1 MASEALQG
9 VDRSGTGRVRD
20 APGVPQPA
28 PAPEPAPAEV
38 EPTAEELASVRDTVL
53 RLRTAYPS
61 AEPAAVE
68 AAVTAAYDSFR
79 GARIRNYVAILAER
93 RSRKALSAAFR
104 AAPGPEHE
112 GEAEG

>member
-28 PAPEPAPAEV
+28 PEAAPAEV

-68 AAVTAAYDSFR
+68 AAYDSFR

-104 AAPGPEHE
+104 AAPDPEHE

>member
-1 MASEALQG
+1 M
-9 VDRSGTGRVRD
+9 DRSGTGQVRD
-20 APGVPQPA
+20 APGVPAPASEPALAPA
-28 PAPEPAPAEV
+28 PAPAPAEV
-38 EPTAEELASVRDTVL
+38 QSTAEELASVRDTVL

-79 GARIRNYVAILAER
+79 GARVRNYVPILAER
-93 RSRKALSAAFR
+93 RSREALGAAFR
-104 AAPGPEHE
+104 AAPGPEHG

>member
-20 APGVPQPA
+20 APGVPQ

-79 GARIRNYVAILAER
+79 GARVKNYVAILAER

-112 GEAEG
+112 REAEG

>member
-9 VDRSGTGRVRD
+9 VDRSG
-20 APGVPQPA
+20 GVPQPA
-28 PAPEPAPAEV
+28 PAEV
-38 EPTAEELASVRDTVL
+38 QPTAEKLASVRDTVL
-53 RLRTAYPS
+53 RLRSAYPW

-79 GARIRNYVAILAER
+79 GARVRNYVAILAER
-93 RSRKALSAAFR
+93 RSRKTLSAAFR

>member
-20 APGVPQPA
+20 APGVPR

-112 GEAEG
+112 GEAKG